1 MLAPAISCP
10 KGIKTV
16 FLTLLLFSTAFVQA
30 IPPLAGLI
38 SEGKVNYKV
47 DANSL
52 DPAVAQFLQN
62 LSMVVYFSGDKLRVD
77 MNLGLLGTTSTIS
90 DGKTGKTL
98 TLMNMMGNKLA
109 VNEMPEE
116 AKELQWTV
124 ENTGATKT
132 IAGHECRKTLLKTDQ
147 VNLVYY
153 VTDRIASP
161 KIKSEFQLDKLDGFP
176 LEMQMKNNGI
186 SFTMVATSVLE
197 QAVPAS
203 TFSLNI
209 PAGYELMTP
218 EDMLQMLGGMM
229 GQ

>member
-1 MLAPAISCP
+1 MFLA
-10 KGIKTV
+10 
-16 FLTLLLFSTAFVQA
+16 LLLLPAVLVCA
-30 IPPLAGLI
+30 IPPVPKLI
-38 SEGKVNYKV
+38 TEGKVNYKV
-47 DANSL
+47 DAKSL

-77 MNLGLLGTTSTIS
+77 MNMGLLGTTTTIS

-124 ENTGATKT
+124 ENTGAVKT

-153 VTDRIASP
+153 VTDQIASP

-176 LEMQMKNNGI
+176 LEMQMNNNGL
-186 SFTMVATSVLE
+186 SFTMIATSVVP

-203 TFSLNI
+203 TFSLEI
-209 PAGYELMTP
+209 PSGYELMSP